1 MLKGCFKLP
10 DCITRFCLSTI
21 SSWFSGQAKSSQR
34 AQLVLLNCWKSVLLF
49 LTALIQKK
57 TLPVL
62 LWKSCQ
68 KTKQQKHPRFND
80 RSFSLQEFQKGGPFF
95 QWIFF
100 GLVVWGWIF
109 CCKLLVEFFPLEL
122 MFFFFFL
129 KKRFI
134 KPPSG
139 KTLKEPGS
147 HNQGPKGFRVI
158 PNGATF
164 YCKMRKHWT
173 WLATFLCLWIL
184 GVKGGVIFP
193 MFHNV
198 LIAFELLFDGDELR
212 LLKELLAPLPSA
224 SWSKLEGAGGPERSL
239 LFQREVGDA
248 TFFGKRNWHT
258 IFWC

>member
-1 MLKGCFKLP
+1 MIGVSVSK
-10 DCITRFCLSTI
+10 
-21 SSWFSGQAKSSQR
+21 SSKKEDLFFSGFFSGWWFEDGFFVASFWWNFFRWSS
-34 AQLVLLNCWKSVLLF
+34 C
-49 LTALIQKK
+49 
-57 TLPVL
+57 
-62 LWKSCQ
+62 
-68 KTKQQKHPRFND
+68 
-80 RSFSLQEFQKGGPFF
+80 
-95 QWIFF
+95 
-100 GLVVWGWIF
+100 
-109 CCKLLVEFFPLEL
+109 
-122 MFFFFFL
+122 FFFFFL

>member
-68 KTKQQKHPRFND
+68 KNKQQKPPRFND

-122 MFFFFFL
+122 MFFFL
-129 KKRFI
+129 
-134 KPPSG
+134 S
-139 KTLKEPGS
+139 KEA
-147 HNQGPKGFRVI
+147 I
-158 PNGATF
+158 
-164 YCKMRKHWT
+164 Y
-173 WLATFLCLWIL
+173 
-184 GVKGGVIFP
+184 
-193 MFHNV
+193 
-198 LIAFELLFDGDELR
+198 
-212 LLKELLAPLPSA
+212 
-224 SWSKLEGAGGPERSL
+224 
-239 LFQREVGDA
+239 
-248 TFFGKRNWHT
+248 
-258 IFWC
+258 